1 MPTYFIS
8 ILIMC
13 LILGIDGQA
22 INKWG
27 DNMAIFC
34 TIYYVLSYIETI
46 PQIVKLLKTKSSN
59 DYSLGMISLQL
70 IALISWSLYIFTSK
84 QSIVVY
90 IGTIIDLVLLLFVD
104 FLIIKYYKFNKKGV
118 DPNEWK

>member
-1 MPTYFIS
+1 
-8 ILIMC
+8 
-13 LILGIDGQA
+13 
-22 INKWG
+22 
-27 DNMAIFC
+27 MAVFC
-34 TIYYVLSYIETI
+34 TIYYILSYIETI

-104 FLIIKYYKFNKKGV
+104 FLIIKYYKFNKKEV
-118 DPNEWK
+118 DPNE

>member
-1 MPTYFIS
+1 
-8 ILIMC
+8 
-13 LILGIDGQA
+13 
-22 INKWG
+22 
-27 DNMAIFC
+27 MAIFC
-34 TIYYVLSYIETI
+34 TIYYFLSYIETI

-90 IGTIIDLVLLLFVD
+90 IGTIIDLVLLLFID
-104 FLIIKYYKFNKKGV
+104 FLIIKYYRFKGV
-118 DPNEWK
+118 NPNE